1 MYHAPVITPLT
12 PELFAP
18 LFEHE
23 AQAASLE
30 AEYQTALSALRE
42 HVNHMRR
49 RMEEERNAIK
59 AQAAAL
65 EGEEAEIK
73 AAMQTAA
80 KERARAALRQL
91 EHQDGPQLQAAKLRL
106 LEIPAER
113 AALEELIAEIDIT
126 PEEQARYERLY
137 ETARSAGEATDQAK
151 SRRDT
156 EIKRLFP
163 IVKDQFE
170 AATWSASRFYDKD
183 LSGIETAVYSMREC
197 ILHGKKIY

>member
-42 HVNHMRR
+42 HVDHMRR

-59 AQAAAL
+59 ARITAI

-80 KERARAALRQL
+80 KERARAALRQR

-113 AALEELIAEIDIT
+113 AALEELITEIGIT
-126 PEEQARYERLY
+126 PEEQTRYERLY
-137 ETARSAGEATDQAK
+137 QAARNTGEAADQAK
-151 SRRDT
+151 SRRDA

-163 IVKDQFE
+163 IVKDQLE
-170 AATWSASRFYDKD
+170 AATWNGGRLYDKD
-183 LSGIETAVYSMREC
+183 LSGIETAVYSMREG